1 MMVAIVMVS
10 IMVIAV
16 MMVPI
21 VMVDVMMV
29 EIAMVIF
36 HHMFEIP
43 ARLLIIMFEGLVIF
57 ADKAAVAGTQTG
69 IAFAGPAIKIAAAM
83 PDDRTIAAVPLAR
96 IMDVAVMLAVPRFEM
111 TVMVAPPIAIVAI
124 FGAAPPSR
132 IGLTFAEAMLGVA
145 FMPAIPSVP
154 MALVVAARAFAAAVI
169 LAMTPAVAVAPVME
183 LDRGNRIER
192 IKQDGIDDGDT
203 AIFVCAARVA
213 GNRARRREHDQ
224 RGCDRAKEGLPGP

>member
-16 MMVPI
+16 VMVPI

-83 PDDRTIAAVPLAR
+83 PDDRTIAAVPLAG
-96 IMDVAVMLAVPRFEM
+96 IMDEAIVFAMPAFEM
-111 TVMVAPPIAIVAI
+111 AIMIAPPVAIAAIV
-124 FGAAPPSR
+124 GAAPPAD
-132 IGLTFAEAMLGVA
+132 IV
-145 FMPAIPSVP
+145 
-154 MALVVAARAFAAAVI
+154 RAFA
-169 LAMTPAVAVAPVME
+169 
-183 LDRGNRIER
+183 RGDACRSNR
-192 IKQDGIDDGDT
+192 
-203 AIFVCAARVA
+203 A
-213 GNRARRREHDQ
+213 GNTSRASGSRR
-224 RGCDRAKEGLPGP
+224 GSAGLRRSRHIRRDARSPRRSP